1 MRRHPIPSL
10 ALAALILAGAGA
22 GCSDDAEEGVEDA
35 AEDVREGAEDAVTS
49 ASEGADEA
57 TDDAAEAAVRN
68 LAATH
73 GADEFSQAGHEIDG
87 DLECEAAIADGEDA
101 VDVTCT
107 GTTTDGDDAELTG
120 TTSELPG
127 ASATELEGTFTGTV
141 AGEEAFSVDRLG
153 GQ

>member
-1 MRRHPIPSL
+1 MRRRLVPSL
-10 ALAALILAGAGA
+10 VLAAGLVLAGAA
-22 GCSDDAEEGVEDA
+22 CSDDAQNDAEDA
-35 AEDVREGAEDAVTS
+35 VDDVQEGAEDAVDS
-49 ASEGADEA
+49 ASSAVDEG

-73 GADEFSQAGHEIDG
+73 AADEFSQAGHEIEG
-87 DLECEAAIADGEDA
+87 DLECEATLADGEDA

-107 GTTTDGDDAELTG
+107 GTTVDGEDAEVTG

-153 GQ
+153 GE